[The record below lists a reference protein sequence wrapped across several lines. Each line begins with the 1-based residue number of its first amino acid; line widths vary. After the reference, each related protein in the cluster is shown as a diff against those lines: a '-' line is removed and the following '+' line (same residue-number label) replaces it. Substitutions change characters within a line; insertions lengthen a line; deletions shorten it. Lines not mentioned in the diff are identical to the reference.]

1 MAEGDG
7 WRVKRG
13 DFTAEHAETAER
25 KTEKRREEKR
35 RQRKQRKKLIK
46 SISPLAFGF
55 CAEWSRFWL
64 RESPR

>member
-25 KTEKRREEKR
+25 KTENRGSGENGAKT
-35 RQRKQRKKLIK
+35 IK
-46 SISPLAFGF
+46 INFN
-55 CAEWSRFWL
+55 
-64 RESPR
+64 